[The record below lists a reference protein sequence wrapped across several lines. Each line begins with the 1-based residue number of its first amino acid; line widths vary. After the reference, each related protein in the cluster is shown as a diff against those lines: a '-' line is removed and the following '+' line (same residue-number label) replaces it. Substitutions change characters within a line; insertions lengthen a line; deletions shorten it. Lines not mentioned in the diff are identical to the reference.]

1 MLFVVRNSF
10 SLYVLS
16 MDASIYANEI
26 FTEFVTTET
35 ELFSVFCVFPINI
48 YNVFRQQKHGF
59 TGGVLYIDS
68 PSPMERAGASIRIST
83 YR

>member
-35 ELFSVFCVFPINI
+35 ELFSVLCVFPINI
-48 YNVFRQQKHGF
+48 IMYSASKN
-59 TGGVLYIDS
+59 TVLLAEYFI
-68 PSPMERAGASIRIST
+68 SILHRLW
-83 YR
+83 RGQGPL

>member
-26 FTEFVTTET
+26 FTEFVTAKSIFFKENLNKTN
-35 ELFSVFCVFPINI
+35 LRQFS
-48 YNVFRQQKHGF
+48 
-59 TGGVLYIDS
+59 
-68 PSPMERAGASIRIST
+68 
-83 YR
+83 